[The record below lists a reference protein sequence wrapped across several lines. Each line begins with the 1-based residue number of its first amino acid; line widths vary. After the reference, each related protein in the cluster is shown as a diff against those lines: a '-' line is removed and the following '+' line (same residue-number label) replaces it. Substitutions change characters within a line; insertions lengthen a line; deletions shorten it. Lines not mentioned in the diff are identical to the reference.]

1 MKTLKK
7 YYRIWSFFT
16 VNSVAISLF
25 SRFGAIV
32 FVIGKLIRFLFFL
45 LFLLIIMS
53 KTNSIAGFNLKQTI
67 LFYLTF
73 NIIDTVSQ
81 LFLREVY
88 RFRPLVISG
97 NFDLVLVKPM
107 NPLFRILAGGA
118 DPFDLIIL
126 IILLIFTFIS
136 IQQIPN
142 MQLIN
147 ILFYIILCL
156 NGFFIS
162 TAFHIMVAALAILT
176 SEIDHTIM
184 IYRDLT
190 NLGRVPV
197 DIYQQ
202 PLRFFI
208 TFILPIGVMMTFP
221 AKALMGFLSWQG
233 LAISFLLAIIFL
245 GFGFSLWRYSLS
257 KYSSASS

>member
-7 YYRIWSFFT
+7 YYRIWSFLT
-16 VNSVAISLF
+16 VNSFATSLTT
-25 SRFGAIV
+25 RFGALVFIV
-32 FVIGKLIRFLFFL
+32 GKLIRFLFFGA
-45 LFLLIIMS
+45 FLIIIIG
-53 KTNSIAGFNLKQTI
+53 KTNSIAGFGLNQTI
-67 LFYLTF
+67 IFYLTF
-73 NIIDTVSQ
+73 NIIDTISQ

-88 RFRPLVISG
+88 RFRPMVISG
-97 NFDLVLVKPM
+97 NFDLVLAKPI

-126 IILLIFTFIS
+126 IILFIFTFVS
-136 IQQIPN
+136 IQQIPD
-142 MQLIN
+142 LHLLN
-147 ILFYIILCL
+147 IIFYIILCL

-162 TAFHIMVAALAILT
+162 MAFHIMVAALAILT
-176 SEIDHTIM
+176 SEIDHTLM

-208 TFILPIGVMMTFP
+208 TFILPIGVMTTFP
-221 AKALMGFLSWQG
+221 AKALLGLLSWQG
-233 LAISFLLAIIFL
+233 IVISFISVIIFL
-245 GFGFSLWRYSLS
+245 GLSLILWRYSLT